1 VAAEYLL
8 DSNILIAALNESSRP
23 LLSRLVTLAPQR
35 LHLSS
40 IVLSE
45 LLTGAEK
52 SGARAAE
59 RRAVVHELARGMTP
73 APFDAAAAEVYA
85 RIRAAMETKGQTIGP
100 HDMQIA
106 AQAISRK
113 LILVT
118 NNLREFRR
126 VPGLISENWLR

>member
-1 VAAEYLL
+1 MAAEYLL
-8 DSNILIAALNESSRP
+8 DSNILIAAINETSRP
-23 LLSRLVTLAPQR
+23 LLSRLVSLAPQR

-59 RRAVVHELARGMTP
+59 RHAVVHELSRGMTP
-73 APFDAAAAEVYA
+73 LPFDEAAALVYA
-85 RIRAAMETKGQTIGP
+85 HIRAAMEAKGQLIGSY
-100 HDMQIA
+100 DMQIA

-113 LILVT
+113 LTLVT
-118 NNLREFRR
+118 GNLREFRR

>member
-52 SGARAAE
+52 SGARAVE

-73 APFDAAAAEVYA
+73 APFDTAAAEVYA
-85 RIRAAMETKGQTIGP
+85 RIRAAMEAKGQMIGP

-118 NNLREFRR
+118 DNLREFRR